1 MCLVARVEA
10 GLWLEPSIMYIYY
23 IISFSLFPFFTCY
36 KNVLVNIH
44 VQISVRCIFSS
55 HTNSVFNIL
64 TNKQE
69 ALLLHILSKN
79 WWSFQCLHI
88 LPNTCYGLFH
98 SLYHFIAYIHTCV
111 CVCVCVCSYKESDIL
126 GLTYI
131 ILMIKSFEHAFMCSS
146 DIWVSSLKTCL
157 IWPFAHFLTKLSVF
171 LYWRERR
178 SHWTQGDMSW
188 S

>member
-1 MCLVARVEA
+1 MCLMARVEA

-55 HTNSVFNIL
+55 HANSVFNIL

-98 SLYHFIAYIHTCV
+98 SLYHFIAYTHTCV
-111 CVCVCVCSYKESDIL
+111 CVCVVTKWVIYWVW
-126 GLTYI
+126 LT
-131 ILMIKSFEHAFMCSS
+131 
-146 DIWVSSLKTCL
+146 
-157 IWPFAHFLTKLSVF
+157 LSWWLRV
-171 LYWRERR
+171 LNML
-178 SHWTQGDMSW
+178 SCAHWTFGIFFEDIPNLTFCPFSN
-188 S
+188 